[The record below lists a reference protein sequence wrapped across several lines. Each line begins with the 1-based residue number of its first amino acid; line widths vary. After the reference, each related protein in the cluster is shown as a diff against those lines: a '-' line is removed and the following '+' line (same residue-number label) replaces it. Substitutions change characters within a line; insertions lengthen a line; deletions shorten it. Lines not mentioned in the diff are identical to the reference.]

1 MSPHKKNIM
10 VGVTILTAVIL
21 LGWMILRFSDVPLR
35 AFQKPQIPV
44 ELYASGADGI
54 SEGSAVYYLGVGVG
68 RVTSIRLNP
77 DKRSV
82 IIDAIVDQVPPL
94 PENVEGIIRTQLLG
108 GGSSINLVLEQPET
122 ASDILATQ
130 PTETVFVKPVP
141 KGQMKP
147 NQKIIARYVGVD
159 LMPPE
164 ISALAKE
171 LGVTSQEL
179 RRTAQKLRESDLIG
193 KLVATVDTLNKDV
206 VKAGDVL
213 DKIDSF
219 VGDEAMRQNVREALA
234 NFNDVSQT
242 AKRIGQNFEKLSADT
257 HVRMNQLADRG
268 DKVLSTTQ
276 AKVED
281 LSKQVGDRLA
291 QTAKIFAEL
300 ESISKKINDGKGT
313 AGMLINNSALYEALL
328 DTSKEL
334 KLTIEDVR
342 RVIEQ
347 WEQEGVPLK
356 LK

>member
-1 MSPHKKNIM
+1 M
-10 VGVTILTAVIL
+10 VGATILVAFML
-21 LGWMILRFSDVPLR
+21 LGWMVLRFSDVPLR

-82 IIDAIVDQVPPL
+82 IIDVIVDQVPPL

-108 GGSSINLVLEQPET
+108 GGSSINLVLQQPET

-130 PTETVFVKPVP
+130 PTETVLKPVP
-141 KGQMKP
+141 RGQMKP
-147 NQKIIARYVGVD
+147 NQRIIARYVGVD

-213 DKIDSF
+213 EKIDSF
-219 VGDEAMRQNVREALA
+219 VGDEAMRRNVREALA

-257 HVRMNQLADRG
+257 QGRMNQLADRG

-291 QTAKIFAEL
+291 QTAKILAEL

-313 AGMLINNSALYEALL
+313 AGMLINNSALYETLL